1 MMKKRRRL
9 IWLTELKTDV
19 AAVRASLEGAT
30 EILTPGGAR
39 RVDLVAVRAV
49 ARVRGEGGRDSR

>member
-1 MMKKRRRL
+1 M